1 MSQIRYHMTPFFLL
15 TAISLWLIGYFCIPV
30 AQAGPREEIRTRILT
45 LFPPY
50 AGKVREIQGS
60 TIVIQGSS
68 APEVQSGAYLLV
80 NATGTEPRTPAGTAL
95 VRVLSV
101 DGRELRAEPLGQKKI
116 AQGDQVI
123 GSPRPLTVALMPM
136 SRPTLEFLLQHPL
149 SGGDLVAV
157 RTEDVLTA
165 MMQQGFEDFSDLENT
180 DVSALASALKTPLV
194 VQAKLRS
201 GFGKD
206 VLQLM
211 PHWSQTDERPKASSV
226 LLPSRTGSAAE
237 PPTAD
242 SPPAIRGAG
251 PSVSTLT
258 PSPQQGVTPV
268 LPGGQTPATA
278 KAHSPRSVTPQGA
291 VSRASLP
298 KLPSAA
304 DFSDPRRWVRILELK
319 ERIISMAG
327 GSFTATGK
335 RELAIASP
343 GTIRIYAYRESALRA
358 GESLQHP
365 DLSALFWLEA
375 WDVNG
380 DGVDEILVDTDTG
393 VVLLTQRDG
402 RLQVAHRQQGLAIRR
417 IGGRLFGQTLSG
429 PGTAV
434 HPVRW
439 NGKDWEL
446 GEAPAPLESMSL
458 FSVVD
463 AFSDPPLFIGPDH
476 KLTHGHQ
483 PISEKT
489 FGQSNTTELLQLEFP
504 VFARSLAS
512 PQGALLLTN
521 RPVGW
526 PRLKKDKYSNG
537 GGVAIYA
544 PSGSTVSSPLF
555 RGYIADVSL
564 CDLDGDGNG
573 EILISQVD
581 SGVFSGRAYI
591 LRYH

>member
-1 MSQIRYHMTPFFLL
+1 MSQ
-15 TAISLWLIGYFCIPV
+15 
-30 AQAGPREEIRTRILT
+30 
-45 LFPPY
+45 
-50 AGKVREIQGS
+50 
-60 TIVIQGSS
+60 
-68 APEVQSGAYLLV
+68 
-80 NATGTEPRTPAGTAL
+80 
-95 VRVLSV
+95 
-101 DGRELRAEPLGQKKI
+101 
-116 AQGDQVI
+116 
-123 GSPRPLTVALMPM
+123 
-136 SRPTLEFLLQHPL
+136 PTLEFLLQHPL

-194 VQAKLRS
+194 IQAKLRS
-201 GFGKD
+201 GFGKE

-211 PHWSQTDERPKASSV
+211 PHWSQTDERPKAFSV
-226 LLPSRTGSAAE
+226 LLSPRTGSAAK
-237 PPTAD
+237 
-242 SPPAIRGAG
+242 PPATDGPPAVRGAG

-258 PSPQQGVTPV
+258 PAPQQGVTPA
-268 LPGGQTPATA
+268 LPGGQTPAKA

-319 ERIISMAG
+319 ERIMSMAG
-327 GSFTATGK
+327 GSFTAAGK

-343 GTIRIYAYRESALRA
+343 GTIRIYTYREGALRA

-380 DGVDEILVDTDTG
+380 DGVDEIIVDTDTG
-393 VVLLTQRDG
+393 VALLTQRDG
-402 RLQVAHRQQGLAIRR
+402 RLQLMHHQQGLAIRR

-429 PGTAV
+429 PSTAV
-434 HPVRW
+434 HTVRW
-439 NGKDWEL
+439 DGKDWGL
-446 GEAPAPLESMSL
+446 GEALVHQGSMNL
-458 FSVVD
+458 FSLVD

-483 PISEKT
+483 SISKKT
-489 FGQSNTTELLQLEFP
+489 FGQSNTTKLLQLEFP

-512 PQGALLLTN
+512 TQGTLLLTN

-537 GGVAIYA
+537 GRVVIISPPAT
-544 PSGSTVSSPLF
+544 TVSSLLF

-564 CDLDGDGNG
+564 YDLDGDGNG
-573 EILISQVD
+573 EILLSQVD
-581 SGVFSGRAYI
+581 SGVFSGRAYV